1 MQPLRCTAGDAQRSA
16 AVFAHA
22 GPEQLAALQCAAGDR
37 DRLRLIQVDQTCA
50 AWRPRGAEQLLRGKW
65 RRHKWGERA
74 TPSVNGVQR
83 KGRRCILWGS
93 RVCVDGSV
101 GLKAAIVPCIHSG
114 GQRPTRTGRQ
124 RLVAQQL
131 GHGAGGCIDVRQTG
145 FQVVDEAKRS
155 PAGIERAPI
164 GAPDDMILNGRLE
177 RQGCPC
183 RQGVEEAD
191 RRATCGAVDQQPLSV
206 CRPAGGP
213 ELLRTPCF
221 YYGWD
226 QGLVVGGGAGCH
238 QVEVSHAKD
247 NRLSI
252 GGKARS
258 ADEDAGEGIRAAV
271 VDQGRPL
278 ELDHAVPAACVG
290 LNKAV
295 IGDIDQVARDGCDIE
310 GCDRSTFVG
319 ELRHGGRVAL
329 HAHDLARGAIDVI
342 ERGGQGERCGR
353 RGSLCRRR
361 CGQCRC
367 RRLRCRRRGKGGLCW
382 LWRRRRCRRGFGTAT
397 GHKQH
402 PCGDQAEQVEKR
414 SVDHLLSL
422 QKYG

>member
-1 MQPLRCTAGDAQRSA
+1 M
-16 AVFAHA
+16 
-22 GPEQLAALQCAAGDR
+22 
-37 DRLRLIQVDQTCA
+37 IQVDQTCA

-74 TPSVNGVQR
+74 APSVNGVQR

-101 GLKAAIVPCIHSG
+101 GLKAAIVPCMHSG
-114 GQRPTRTGRQ
+114 GQRSTRTRRC

-131 GHGAGGCIDVRQTG
+131 GHGAGGCIDARQTG

-155 PAGIERAPI
+155 PAGIECAPI
-164 GAPDDMILNGRLE
+164 GPPNCTFQDRGLE
-177 RQGCPC
+177 RQGCPV

-191 RRATCGAVDQQPLSV
+191 RWATCGAVDQQPLSV
-206 CRPAGGP
+206 WRPAGGP
-213 ELLRTPCF
+213 ELLRPRFLHC
-221 YYGWD
+221 GRN
-226 QGLVVGGGAGCH
+226 QNLVVGGGAGCH

-278 ELDHAVPAACVG
+278 ELDHTVPAACVG

-329 HAHDLARGAIDVI
+329 HAHDLAGGAIDVI

-367 RRLRCRRRGKGGLCW
+367 RRLRCRRRGKGGL
-382 LWRRRRCRRGFGTAT
+382 WRRRRCRRGFGTAT